1 MSERHE
7 TSEPGGSA
15 DGWLTPTAA
24 AIAGFTLAVLS
35 LLTIGAWVVPLQTY
49 ITRNG
54 SSAFEDVVMATGVAQ
69 GLLAIA
75 ALVLARHGLA
85 SSAVAA
91 RNLGGAAVVLGVL
104 GLAVAFVT
112 VVAGLLAAA

>member
-1 MSERHE
+1 MV
-7 TSEPGGSA
+7 A
-15 DGWLTPTAA
+15 
-24 AIAGFTLAVLS
+24 
-35 LLTIGAWVVPLQTY
+35 
-49 ITRNG
+49 
-54 SSAFEDVVMATGVAQ
+54 GVAQ

-112 VVAGLLAAA
+112 VVAGLIAAA